1 MHPASR
7 ILTYLIAALA
17 TPGLPFFM
25 VALLTLA
32 ALPLLAVLRRA
43 PVRLMWRARWL
54 LLVLV
59 LGYAYGLPGEPL
71 LPALGDY
78 SPSHAGL
85 LHGSQQALRLL
96 LLLLWLDI
104 LVLAQPADRLLE
116 GLYRL
121 AAPFSALG
129 VDSRRA
135 ALRLGLT
142 LQAIERLERGR
153 GNLARLLD
161 TDARDDL
168 PGSFSIRMH
177 PLRPLDLLAPTA
189 LLGALLALWLNA

>member
-17 TPGLPFFM
+17 TPGLPFFV

-32 ALPLLAVLRRA
+32 ALPLLAILRRT

-104 LVLAQPADRLLE
+104 LVLAQPSDRLLE

-161 TDARDDL
+161 TDAGNDL

-177 PLRPLDLLAPTA
+177 PLRPLDLLAPMG

>member
-1 MHPASR
+1 LHPASR

-17 TPGLPFFM
+17 TPGLPFFV

-32 ALPLLAVLRRA
+32 ALPLLAILRRA
-43 PVRLMWRARWL
+43 PVRLIWRARWL
-54 LLVLV
+54 LLVLL
-59 LGYAYGLPGEPL
+59 LGYAYSLPGEPL

-78 SPSHAGL
+78 SPSREGA
-85 LHGSQQALRLL
+85 LHGARHTLRLL
-96 LLLLWLDI
+96 FLLLWLDI

-121 AAPFSALG
+121 AAPFSLLG

-153 GNLARLLD
+153 GNLSRLLD
-161 TDARDDL
+161 ADAGSEL

-189 LLGALLALWLNA
+189 LLAALLALWLNA

>member
-32 ALPLLAVLRRA
+32 ALPLLTVLRRA

-161 TDARDDL
+161 TDAGDDL
-168 PGSFSIRMH
+168 PGSYSIRMH
-177 PLRPLDLLAPTA
+177 PLRPLDLLVPTA
-189 LLGALLALWLNA
+189 LLGALLGLWLNA

>member
-17 TPGLPFFM
+17 TPGLPFFL

-54 LLVLV
+54 LLVLI

-104 LVLAQPADRLLE
+104 LVLAQPSDRLLE

-121 AAPFSALG
+121 ASPFSALG
-129 VDSRRA
+129 VDSQRA

-161 TDARDDL
+161 ADAGGDL
-168 PGSFSIRMH
+168 PGGFSIRMH
-177 PLRPLDLLAPTA
+177 PLRPLDLLAPTV